1 MEIKRTTD
9 GLRKNLCE
17 LEDISQKPAKK
28 QNTEKQRKKKKTL
41 NKTKQNIQE
50 LCDNYKESNI
60 HVIRTGK
67 EREKEKEEIFETIMT
82 KKEKKESEVT
92 QSCLT
97 FVTPWTVAYQVLPGK
112 STGVGCHYLLCI
124 DGQGLPIIG

>member
-67 EREKEKEEIFETIMT
+67 EREKEKEEIFETIQLTTASKRINYLGINLT
-82 KKEKKESEVT
+82 KKMKDLYNETYNMLTKETEEDINE
-92 QSCLT
+92 
-97 FVTPWTVAYQVLPGK
+97 WR
-112 STGVGCHYLLCI
+112 HILCM
-124 DGQGLPIIG
+124 DWKN